1 MTAASRSA
9 SWRPSPW
16 QDEGVKVVVAVALLA
31 GCGRLG
37 FDPTTMTSGDG
48 GGSGSGSSCPTPPAA
63 TLTIHAGDDLYG
75 MLATLP
81 AGSVVEVEAGTYN
94 SPGNAPMTWNGT
106 AAAPIIVRA
115 AANTR
120 PVLVNTPGNN
130 GLDLYGAYFTLQGF
144 EMTGGDM
151 GVRLGGVNHV
161 TLEDLYIHDVV
172 DEGITCNRTSMSCDS
187 LELRRIEVGP
197 TGNTMTGNAI
207 TLGCSDQTCGAT
219 NAVVEGCYF
228 HDLMGSG
235 GAGLSVWKHSGVTAR
250 DNVVYT
256 AAGPGIVLQQ
266 TASSGRDTLERN
278 LLWNIDDNAIQVE
291 GQVIVRNN
299 LIIGG
304 TSDGV
309 HSRME
314 LSTAPTNVDIL
325 HNTIT
330 GPGGDCIHGLNWS
343 GSAYVLANNAM
354 ACGTSNVV
362 VTGSPVESADL
373 TVMGS
378 DVGTLPNAYPTA
390 GSALVDTGD
399 ATHSAVD
406 DFNAT
411 TRSGTPDIGAYERTA
426 ASNPGWL
433 PTMGM
438 KPITSGCP

>member
-1 MTAASRSA
+1 MM
-9 SWRPSPW
+9 
-16 QDEGVKVVVAVALLA
+16 GMVKVVAAAALLA

-48 GGSGSGSSCPTPPAA
+48 GAGDGSGSGSNCTVPAA

-75 MLATLP
+75 MVATLA
-81 AGSVVEVEAGTYN
+81 AGTVVEVEAGTYN

-115 AANTR
+115 ASGAR

-130 GLDLYGAYFTLQGF
+130 GLDLYGQYFTLQGF

-172 DEGITCNRTSMSCDS
+172 DEGITCNRTGMSCDT
-187 LELRRIEVGP
+187 LEVRRVEVGP
-197 TGNTMTGNAI
+197 TGNTMTGNGM
-207 TLGCSDQTCGAT
+207 TLGCSDNSCAAT
-219 NAVVEGCYF
+219 NSVVEGCYF

-235 GAGLSVWKHSGVTAR
+235 GAGLSVWKHAGVIAR
-250 DNVVYT
+250 DNVAYT
-256 AAGPGIVLQQ
+256 TAGPGLVLQQ

-278 LLWNIDDNAIQVE
+278 LVWNAANNAIQVE

-299 LIIGG
+299 VIIGG
-304 TSDGV
+304 SFDGV

-314 LSTAPTNVDIL
+314 QTTAPTNVDII
-325 HNTIT
+325 HNTII
-330 GPGGDCIHGLNWS
+330 GPAGDCIHGLNWS
-343 GSAYVLANNAM
+343 GSSYVIANNAI
-354 ACGTSNVV
+354 ACGAAQVV
-362 VTGSPVESADL
+362 VTGTPVQSANL
-373 TVMGS
+373 TVMGT
-378 DVGTLPNAYPTA
+378 DIGTLPDAYPPS
-390 GSALVDTGD
+390 GSTLINAGD
-399 ATHSAVD
+399 ASHSAPD
-406 DFNAT
+406 DFNGT
-411 TRSGTPDIGAYERTA
+411 TRSGTPDVGAYERTTDT
-426 ASNPGWL
+426 NPGWA